1 MDSPSQLRLPLA
13 MPQVKGAAVDNK
25 PHARDDV
32 GTKLETTGKEVLSK
46 IVIVNNSFIQDS
58 WTHKKIKK
66 NKTFP
71 TATEAS
77 SFDPASH
84 LLEK

>member
-1 MDSPSQLRLPLA
+1 MGSHLTTKTPMAL
-13 MPQVKGAAVDNK
+13 PQVKGAEVDNK

-32 GTKLETTGKEVLSK
+32 ETKLETTGKEVLSK
-46 IVIVNNSFIQDS
+46 IVILNNSSIQDS

-66 NKTFP
+66 NKPFP

-77 SFDPASH
+77 FDDPTSH
-84 LLEK
+84 LHHD